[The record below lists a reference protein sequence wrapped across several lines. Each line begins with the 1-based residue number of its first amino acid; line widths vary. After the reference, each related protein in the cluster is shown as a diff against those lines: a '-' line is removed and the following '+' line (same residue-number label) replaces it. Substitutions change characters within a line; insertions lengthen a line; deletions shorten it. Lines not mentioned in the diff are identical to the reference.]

1 MTKIHKVKWVQGKR
15 GIVTERQR
23 GTRTKGKKYE
33 GALGQMVARSNA
45 HNSEEAERQGG
56 TMTKG
61 QRGAWTKGYKD
72 TRVRSKITDLLMD
85 SKKFVTFVQLTSNT

>member
-1 MTKIHKVKWVQGKR
+1 MTKGHKVKWAQGKR

-23 GTRTKGKKYE
+23 GTRTKGNKYE

-61 QRGAWTKGYKD
+61 QRGRGEHGQRGTRIPGYEGK
-72 TRVRSKITDLLMD
+72 LLIY
-85 SKKFVTFVQLTSNT
+85 